1 VRLDVAGVADRQQ
14 RRFGLF
20 QFRAFLMDS
29 EKGKEKKKKMSKG
42 GHFSLSPNQID
53 ACANGTVQSLN
64 LIGHGS

>member
-42 GHFSLSPNQID
+42 GHFLSHRIKSMLAPMALFNRSI
-53 ACANGTVQSLN
+53 
-64 LIGHGS
+64 